1 MTKSIEIFIY
11 LSYDQMIMQS
21 NKKKYTNVRGD
32 LHEKLMDK
40 FRQTIENHKML
51 AFGDSVAIG
60 VSGGPD
66 SVALLLLL
74 IEIQEEYSLKL
85 GIVHINHCLR
95 GKESDRD
102 AEFVQNLAF
111 EHETPFF
118 LMTKNVALIAKESK
132 LSIEEAAREVRY
144 AFYKDVFTRH
154 NYSKTALGH
163 NCDDNA
169 ELVLMNL
176 LRGSG
181 PRGLSGIPPKRDEW
195 IIRPLMQF
203 SKQDILSYL
212 EFKRQRYVIDSSNKD
227 IKFLRNKIRTSLLP
241 LLREEYNPAITDSI
255 NRLSSII
262 RYEEEWMEK
271 ETELKFNRSV
281 LKQKDTQIQLST
293 DILMDLHPAVIRRII
308 RSTIKKIKGDL
319 KRITLQ
325 HIDAAAILISSAVPG
340 KSLDLPDRI
349 RIIKQ
354 KDRIDV
360 NKESQPLREIGKRK
374 KRLERCSKKNKK
386 RP

>member
-1 MTKSIEIFIY
+1 
-11 LSYDQMIMQS
+11 MQS
-21 NKKKYTNVRGD
+21 NKKKHTNVRGGP
-32 LHEKLMDK
+32 HEKLMDK
-40 FRQTIENHKML
+40 FKQTIEDHKML
-51 AFGDSVAIG
+51 ACGDSVAIG

-66 SVALLLLL
+66 SVALLLFL
-74 IEIQEEYSLKL
+74 IEIQKEYSLRL

-102 AEFVQNLAF
+102 AEFVENLAF
-111 EHETPFF
+111 EHEIPFF
-118 LMTKNVALIAKESK
+118 LMTKKVALIAKERK
-132 LSIEEAAREVRY
+132 LSVEEAAREVRY
-144 AFYKDVFTRH
+144 AFYKDVLTRH

-181 PRGLSGIPPKRDEW
+181 PRGLSGIPPKRDGW

-212 EFKRQRYVIDSSNKD
+212 EFKSQTYVIDSSNKD
-227 IKFLRNKIRTSLLP
+227 IKFLRNKIRSSLLP
-241 LLREEYNPAITDSI
+241 LLREEYNPAITDSL
-255 NRLSSII
+255 NRLSNII
-262 RYEEEWMEK
+262 RSEEEWMEK

-293 DILMDLHPAVIRRII
+293 GILMNLHPALIRRII

-354 KDRIDV
+354 KDRIYF

-374 KRLERCSKKNKK
+374 KDSLKKLKRCPDEKPYF
-386 RP
+386 R